1 MIKYVFII
9 PYRDREPQKEFFIR
23 YMKYILEDIKIIFPT
38 KCLTLDQK
46 IMMPK
51 NKRDNT
57 IEMLCNMKSNYT
69 NKILEKKATILVLE
83 NCPTTISE
91 QLEILLKI

>member
-1 MIKYVFII
+1 
-9 PYRDREPQKEFFIR
+9 
-23 YMKYILEDIKIIFPT
+23 
-38 KCLTLDQK
+38 
-46 IMMPK
+46 MMPK

-57 IEMLCNMKSNYT
+57 IEMLCNMKNDYT

-91 QLEILLKI
+91 QLEILLKKNRKLMIKLLILIFI